1 MVSFHIEKALNKL
14 DNDTN
19 IQFNS
24 GRRQQRVE
32 QAGGPPRS
40 SPAGSHSN
48 VFSVDGAAESLVK
61 ATMNVFRHVEKRYIQ
76 CL

>member
-24 GRRQQRVE
+24 GRRQQSVE

-40 SPAGSHSN
+40 SLAGSHSN
-48 VFSVDGAAESLVK
+48 VFSADGAAREPRRGDRERVLTRTK
-61 ATMNVFRHVEKRYIQ
+61 AFNTNA
-76 CL
+76 